1 MNPLEPAWRKQKSI
15 PSSSRHAVDL
25 IRELLDQLEL
35 SQWTNR
41 QIFGIHL
48 AMEEALMNAI
58 KHGNLNDESKTVCVE
73 IELTK
78 EQFQAKIT
86 DEGEGFCLEDV
97 PDPTEDVNLELPS
110 GRGVAMI
117 KNFVDQAI
125 YNPTGNSVT
134 LMARRKTKPAD

>member
-1 MNPLEPAWRKQKSI
+1 MNHSESAWRKHESI
-15 PSSSRHAVDL
+15 PSSPQHAVDL
-25 IRELLDQLEL
+25 IGELLDQLEL

-58 KHGNLNDESKTVCVE
+58 KHGNLNDEAKTVFVE
-73 IELTK
+73 IELTE

-86 DEGEGFCLEDV
+86 DEGAGFSLEDV

-117 KNFVDQAI
+117 KNFVDEAT
-125 YNPTGNSVT
+125 YNQIGNSVT
-134 LMARRKTKPAD
+134 LITRRQLEPDG